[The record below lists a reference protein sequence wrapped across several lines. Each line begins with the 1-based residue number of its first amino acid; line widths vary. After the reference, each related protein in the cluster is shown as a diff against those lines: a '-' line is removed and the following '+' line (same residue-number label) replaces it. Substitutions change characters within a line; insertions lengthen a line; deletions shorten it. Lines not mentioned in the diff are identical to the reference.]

1 VSFGDGAEE
10 EELGPNPWSP
20 SSSEASEVSSQGSS
34 WAHEIEAHEHSPQ
47 FYQHLPSAEG
57 DAPWDGGGAGRG
69 APIGTYGAPAFHMA
83 VAQAVDEHG
92 WDALGAGGGAGGG
105 AGSGAGGGAAADAEP
120 FEPPAEGASALALVS
135 ACLAGIEPRLDAL
148 RALRDSPA
156 LKDQRSRPAPPCPAP
171 PRPR

>member
-57 DAPWDGGGAGRG
+57 DTPWDGGAAGRG

-92 WDALGAGGGAGGG
+92 WDALGADGVAGG
-105 AGSGAGGGAAADAEP
+105 GAGGGAAADAEP
-120 FEPPAEGASALALVS
+120 VEPPAEGASALALVS

>member
-57 DAPWDGGGAGRG
+57 DTPWDGSAAGRG

-92 WDALGAGGGAGGG
+92 WDALGADGVAGG
-105 AGSGAGGGAAADAEP
+105 GAGGGAAADAEP
-120 FEPPAEGASALALVS
+120 VEPPAEGASALALVS